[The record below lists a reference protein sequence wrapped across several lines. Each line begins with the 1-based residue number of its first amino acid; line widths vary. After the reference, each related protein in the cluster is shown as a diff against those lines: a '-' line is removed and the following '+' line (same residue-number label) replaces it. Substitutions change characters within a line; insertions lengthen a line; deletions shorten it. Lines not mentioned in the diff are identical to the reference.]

1 MHGNSSSAEK
11 EIKEITDNYQR
22 MEMTTADPK
31 RLIVLCYD
39 RAINSLKL
47 AIDHYKTRNF
57 EAKAREIQKVQDI
70 IGALRTALD
79 FQNGGEVAVNLDA
92 LYSFMT
98 RHITEADLKKDV
110 GALKLIVNMLE
121 EIETAW
127 KEIFYGPH
135 NENVVYPNVLRT
147 TVKETPEENR
157 GWIG

>member
-1 MHGNSSSAEK
+1 MYGNSYSAEK

-22 MEMTTADPK
+22 MEMMTADPK
-31 RLIVLCYD
+31 RLIILCYD

-47 AIDHYKTRNF
+47 AINHYESHNF
-57 EAKAREIQKVQDI
+57 EAKAREIQKTQDI

-79 FQNGGEVAVNLDA
+79 FNNGGEVAVNLDA

-98 RHITEADLKKDV
+98 RHIMEADLKKDID
-110 GALKLIVNMLE
+110 ALKLIVNMLE
-121 EIETAW
+121 EVEIAW

-147 TVKETPEENR
+147 AIKETPAENR
-157 GWIG
+157 GWVG